1 MACKRVKFP
10 FTFPNQ
16 KIINLPVVIFFQLEV
31 DNSELNGV
39 WKQPTCNSF
48 LIPLLIIVGIFVTFL
63 LNVILIKMWHEN
75 TNVSYN
81 GTCNFSKK
89 D

>member
-1 MACKRVKFP
+1 
-10 FTFPNQ
+10 
-16 KIINLPVVIFFQLEV
+16 
-31 DNSELNGV
+31 
-39 WKQPTCNSF
+39 
-48 LIPLLIIVGIFVTFL
+48 
-63 LNVILIKMWHEN
+63 MWHEN